1 MTRQCTYGLADD
13 IKKAIAGD
21 NSKDPSY
28 PKGCTLN
35 GNTYD
40 EACCQSIQ
48 NTYDPYP
55 PVCPYDM
62 LDPVGKK
69 DGRNTHCNFKSARGN
84 VRGNVRGNEKSSSGS
99 GLSTGAIVG
108 ISVGGFILIVILVWL
123 LFLRKNKSS
132 DGSSSFS
139 SSN

>member
-1 MTRQCTYGLADD
+1 MTRQCTYGLAED

-69 DGRNTHCNFKSARGN
+69 DGYNTHCNFKSA
-84 VRGNVRGNEKSSSGS
+84 RGNVRGNEKSSSGS